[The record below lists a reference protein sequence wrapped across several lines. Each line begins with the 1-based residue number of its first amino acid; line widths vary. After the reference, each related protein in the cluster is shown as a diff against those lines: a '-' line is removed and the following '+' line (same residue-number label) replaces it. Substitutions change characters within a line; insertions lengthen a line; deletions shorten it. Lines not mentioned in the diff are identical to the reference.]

1 MATAKSKDSLQQTV
15 FQDSQLPGS
24 ITASDM
30 RDFVESVPAWMLA
43 GGGWEFVYD
52 TTSTLNINADTDT
65 ILTLDP
71 DPAQTIRFPATFPD
85 IWDDVNNKLIPP
97 NLNDAGIVRL
107 SFRGQYTG
115 GTVPH
120 IDIHLD
126 VGTVPLNLA
135 AVIYDSS
142 QPFSKSQSDPQWFNF
157 IIPLFAGQTFVDNGG
172 TFIVHSHGA
181 ACTIDNVALSSF
193 RIFAANPG
201 VI

>member
-52 TTSTLNINADTDT
+52 TTTTFAATADTN
-65 ILTLDP
+65 LVLPLVP
-71 DPAQTIRFPATFPD
+71 DVTQTARFPSTFQ
-85 IWDDVNNKLIPP
+85 IWDSVNNKVLPP
-97 NLNDAGIVRL
+97 NLNDAGILRL
-107 SFRGQYTG
+107 SFQAEYTG
-115 GTVPH
+115 SQPH

-135 AVIYDSS
+135 ATIYDGS
-142 QPFSKSQSDPQWFNF
+142 QVFAKGASTPQWFNF
-157 IIPLFAGQTFVDNGG
+157 MIPLFAGQTFVDNGG
-172 TFIVHSHGA
+172 TFIVHSHGGNS
-181 ACTIDNVALSSF
+181 TISNIALTSF
-193 RIFAANPG
+193 RIFASSPG